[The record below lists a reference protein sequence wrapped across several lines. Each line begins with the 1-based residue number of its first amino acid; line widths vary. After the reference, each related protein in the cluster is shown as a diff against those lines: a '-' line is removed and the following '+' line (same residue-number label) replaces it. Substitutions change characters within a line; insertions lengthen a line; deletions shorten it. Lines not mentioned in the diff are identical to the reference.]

1 MRALSTFNGTHV
13 AAAFAGAAAAATV
26 AFAATAAMA
35 AAEPAAPPPGFK
47 LPHGQ
52 HDARTATAGT
62 YTLDVQH
69 TALIARVSHL
79 GFSMSGFRF
88 DKVEATLQWDPAHME
103 KSKLSASVDTA
114 SIATPVA
121 GFAQQL
127 TGKDYLNSANFPKAT
142 FVSTAFRPSGNQHG
156 QVDGKLTIL
165 GKTVKATFDVTLIG
179 AGPGFAASPKLGHV
193 LGVRAVTL
201 VDPKALGL
209 PDVFSDPIEIAVD
222 TEFTKPS

>member
-1 MRALSTFNGTHV
+1 MRATLLLAGAV
-13 AAAFAGAAAAATV
+13 AIATAAFAAD
-26 AFAATAAMA
+26 
-35 AAEPAAPPPGFK
+35 APPPGFK

-52 HDARTATAGT
+52 HDARTAIAGA
-62 YTLDVQH
+62 YTLDPQH
-69 TALIARVSHL
+69 TAVVARVSHL
-79 GFSMSGFRF
+79 GFSMSAFRF
-88 DKVEATLQWDPAHME
+88 GKVEATLQWDPAHME
-103 KSKLSASVDTA
+103 KSKLTASVETA
-114 SIATPVA
+114 SIATPVV
-121 GFAQQL
+121 GFAEQL
-127 TGKDYLNSANFPKAT
+127 TGKDYLNSAKFPKAM
-142 FVSTAFRPSGNQHG
+142 FVSTAFRPAGNQHG